1 MGVLLQPVSYLL
13 SFWRLKNK
21 LTNSR
26 LKKRE
31 KVAIYENILKNTKN
45 GIGTTIIIWI
55 GYKQK
60 VREMRTF
67 SLSLFVRFTQVIK
80 EFFHTVQKS

>member
-1 MGVLLQPVSYLL
+1 MGVLLQLVSYLL